1 MSELSATHNYRGY
14 AGVTT
19 KSSTPIYKE
28 QSFDSISRA
37 IGKML
42 CFRELCN
49 YNTPRVLRIE
59 KHFLTLWHRPNG
71 R

>member
-59 KHFLTLWHRPNG
+59 KHFLTLWCYLNG
-71 R
+71 